1 MLFNSFA
8 FLLFFVT
15 LYVVYWGGRKQWTL
29 QNYWLLIGSY
39 IFYACWDWRFL
50 SLIITSTLLDF
61 WVGGQIAQ
69 TPDSASRKHYLRFS
83 IIFNLGVLAFFKYFN
98 FFIESFTDLL
108 YQVGLSGD
116 FTTLNIILPVGI
128 SFYTFQ
134 TLSYTI
140 DIYRKELKP
149 VKSLANFALY
159 VSFFPQLVA
168 GPIERATHLLPQI
181 NSPRTFNISQQQEG
195 LYLILWGLFK
205 KVVIADNLAIIVNTV
220 FNNYEAYS
228 GLDLGI
234 AVLAFAFQIY
244 GDFSGYTDMA
254 RGIAKLLGFELMLNF
269 RLPYFAKN
277 PSDFWRRWHISL
289 STWLRDYLYIPLGG
303 NRGGQWFT
311 FRNLFLTML
320 LGGLWHGAAWNFVI
334 WGAYHGILLIGYK
347 VVEDYFKKKELPM
360 LKNTITS
367 APFRSI
373 IPYQKI
379 ISILL
384 MFLFTL
390 LGWLIFR
397 ADSIGQLQYFLTK
410 FNFTQSEFTLQFTQT
425 LLFFIVPLFFIQIVQ
440 AHTEDLLIVLKQKNW
455 KIGVF
460 YSFLLIWIIVFAV
473 RESTEFI
480 YFQF

>member
-1 MLFNSFA
+1 MLFNSFT
-8 FLLFFVT
+8 FLFFFIV
-15 LYVVYWGGRKQWTL
+15 LYIIYWGLGKQWKL

-50 SLIITSTLLDF
+50 SLIIGSTLLDF
-61 WVGGQIAQ
+61 WIGGQM
-69 TPDSASRKHYLRFS
+69 SRTHDPVLRKRYLRIS
-83 IIFNLGVLAFFKYFN
+83 IIFNLGILGFFKYFN
-98 FFIESFTDLL
+98 FFTESFVELL
-108 YQVGLSGD
+108 YVIGLSAN

-149 VKSLANFALY
+149 VKNLANFALY

-181 NSPRTFNISQQQEG
+181 DNARKLNFSQQQEG
-195 LYLILWGLFK
+195 IYLILWGLFK

-220 FNNYEAYS
+220 FNNHEAYS

-244 GDFSGYTDMA
+244 GDFSGYTDIA
-254 RGIAKLLGFELMLNF
+254 RGVAKLLGFELMLNF

-303 NRGGQWFT
+303 NRGGQWLV

-334 WGAYHGILLIGYK
+334 WGAYHGTLLVGYK
-347 VVEDYFKKKELPM
+347 IVMDYLKNKEILT
-360 LKNTITS
+360 LKNTALSVSFHSIR
-367 APFRSI
+367 PFQNILSI
-373 IPYQKI
+373 FI
-379 ISILL
+379 

-390 LGWLIFR
+390 VGWLIFR
-397 ADSIGQLQYFLTK
+397 ATSIAQIQYFLME
-410 FNFTQSEFTLQFTQT
+410 FNFTHSEFTFGFFKIF
-425 LLFFIVPLFFIQIVQ
+425 LFFVAPLFFIQIAQ
-440 AHTEDLLIVLKQKNW
+440 AYTQDLLVVLKQKDW
-455 KIGVF
+455 QIGLF